1 VRIRKC
7 SNLTGNWHDREVPV
21 SQHDL
26 DQWYATGISVQRA
39 FPHLSADDREFL
51 LTGITP
57 EEWAGMF
64 PEGDE

>member
-1 VRIRKC
+1 MRIRMR
-7 SNLTGNWHDREVPV
+7 SRLSGNWHDREINV

-26 DQWYATGISVQRA
+26 DAWKKSGQHVQHA
-39 FPHLSADDREFL
+39 FPYLSADDREFL

-57 EEWAGMF
+57 EEWAGVF